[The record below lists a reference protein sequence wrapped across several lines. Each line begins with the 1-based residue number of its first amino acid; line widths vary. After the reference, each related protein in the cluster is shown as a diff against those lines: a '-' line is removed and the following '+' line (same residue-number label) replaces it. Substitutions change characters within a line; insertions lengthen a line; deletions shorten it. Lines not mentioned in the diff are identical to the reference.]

1 MRILIFM
8 PRNMRFGPTNAT
20 SIDLCASELVS
31 RSRYRDQTR
40 IVCCENESL
49 FQGFD
54 IKTYPPSVDAHKRRK
69 VAFAVKQAKE
79 SSADVIVVHN
89 HLPTAAALARR
100 TSIPVILH
108 KHNLTKAVGT
118 SGALNNLRRRWKL
131 MQYRSLGGLIFVSE
145 ICRANFVRDWP
156 EVRKPSAVVY
166 NGLDFEEWQPAAVRR
181 KEIICVGRA
190 TPEKGIKEAAE
201 AIAHILAMEPSWSA
215 RLILSETHQ
224 HPSYLQGV
232 LASLQPISSRTTI
245 ECSQP
250 LALVRER
257 LSQAA
262 IAIIPSKWEEPFGRT
277 ALEAHAA
284 GCAVI
289 SSGTGGLTEVSDR
302 HAMYLPNNFAAEHIV
317 AHLKNLTNDDT
328 ARNRLAQEGR
338 EYCEKKFELKVISE
352 CADEFYREIRNPTQS
367 KRLNAA

>member
-1 MRILIFM
+1 
-8 PRNMRFGPTNAT
+8 MRFGPTNAT

-31 RSRYRDQTR
+31 RSRYRDKTT
-40 IVCCENESL
+40 IVCCKNESL

-54 IKTYPPSVDAHKRRK
+54 IKTYSPSVDAHKHRK
-69 VAFAVKQAKE
+69 VAFAIKQARE
-79 SSADVIVVHN
+79 NSADIIVVHN

-108 KHNLTKAVGT
+108 KHNVTKAVGA
-118 SGALNNLRRRWKL
+118 SGPVNALRRRWKL

-145 ICRANFVRDWP
+145 FCRANFVRDWP

-166 NGLDFEEWQPAAVRR
+166 NGLDFAEWQPAAVRR

-201 AIAHILAMEPSWSA
+201 AIAHILALEPSWSA
-215 RLILSETHQ
+215 RLILSESQQ
-224 HPSYLQGV
+224 HPSYLQEI
-232 LASLQPISSRTTI
+232 LSSLQSVSSRTVI
-245 ECSQP
+245 EYSQP
-250 LALVRER
+250 LAVVRDR

-262 IAIIPSKWEEPFGRT
+262 IAIVPSKWEEPFGRT

-289 SSGTGGLTEVSDR
+289 SSGTGGLKEVSDN
-302 HAMYLPNNFAAEHIV
+302 HAMFLPQNFTVEDIIGGLKGLIVDEAKRNN
-317 AHLKNLTNDDT
+317 
-328 ARNRLAQEGR
+328 LAQEGR
-338 EYCEKKFELKVISE
+338 EYCEKKFELNAVSA
-352 CADEFYREIRNPTQS
+352 CADRFYDTLNLAICDRTFDGHGRDVFSKNP
-367 KRLNAA
+367 A